1 MSSPVVDFGK
11 NFLNLKYQVG
21 YRCFSFENKAAKKS
35 FIEFMNKTV
44 FKNPLLK
51 VNCSDKTFS
60 SIDGASKKFIESDFY
75 MNMLDSL
82 GYSKNEDIIKNMKG
96 FKKMDINF
104 DLFCGRDKTIIKQME
119 EAPWEYINSKTP
131 VCYIFTPSLKD
142 ERYEYNLYVKFFI
155 RGNEVN
161 VMSLHWDDYYHK
173 DMPERVFNYQTLE
186 YDNIEKV
193 NEFLEEKLNYYERER

>member
-1 MSSPVVDFGK
+1 MPSSVVDFGK

-35 FIEFMNKTV
+35 FIEFMNKTL

-119 EAPWEYINSKTP
+119 EAPWEYINSETP
-131 VCYIFTPSLKD
+131 VCYIFTPAFRD
-142 ERYEYNLYVKFFI
+142 EQYQYELYVKFFV
-155 RGNEVN
+155 RGNEVS
-161 VMSLHWDDYYHK
+161 VMSLHWGDFYNK
-173 DMPERVFNYQTLE
+173 AMPERVYNYRTRE
-186 YDNIEKV
+186 FDSIDKV
-193 NEFLEEKLNYYERER
+193 NEFLEEKLNYYKRER